1 MSDELVRFVL
11 GPTPYSS
18 WWLWLAVLL
27 LLTLIGWYAAVF
39 VFTMPGRR
47 LRGLPVI
54 GTARGELVKRRS
66 AHAVRAIGE
75 RYRAGELA
83 SAPAAAAVSR
93 ELRAFLHAAT
103 GVRAEY
109 MQVHAIAAAGE
120 LALAA
125 PVLADLID
133 AQFNADSRVDV
144 AFVSD
149 SAEELIRTW
158 N

>member
-1 MSDELVRFVL
+1 VSDELVRFVL

-27 LLTLIGWYAAVF
+27 SLTLIGWYAGVF

-47 LRGLPVI
+47 LRSLPVI
-54 GTARGELVKRRS
+54 GTARSELVKRRS

-109 MQVHAIAAAGE
+109 MQVHAIAAGG
-120 LALAA
+120 LAA
-125 PVLADLID
+125 AAAVLADLID
-133 AQFNADSRVDV
+133 AQFNADSSVDV
-144 AFVSD
+144 ASVSD

>member
-1 MSDELVRFVL
+1 MSDELVRFVI

-27 LLTLIGWYAAVF
+27 ALVLIGWYAAVF

-54 GTARGELVKRRS
+54 GTARSELVKRRS
-66 AHAVRAIGE
+66 AQAVRAIGE
-75 RYRAGELA
+75 RYRGGELG

-109 MQVHAIAAAGE
+109 LQVDAIAAGE
-120 LALAA
+120 LAMAA
-125 PVLADLID
+125 PVLAELID
-133 AQFNADSRVDV
+133 AQFNADSSVDV

-158 N
+158 S

>member
-27 LLTLIGWYAAVF
+27 SLTLIGWYAGVF

-47 LRGLPVI
+47 LRSLPII
-54 GTARGELVKRRS
+54 GTARSELVKRRS

-109 MQVHAIAAAGE
+109 MQVHAIAIGE
-120 LALAA
+120 LAVAA

-133 AQFNADSRVDV
+133 AQFNADSSVDV